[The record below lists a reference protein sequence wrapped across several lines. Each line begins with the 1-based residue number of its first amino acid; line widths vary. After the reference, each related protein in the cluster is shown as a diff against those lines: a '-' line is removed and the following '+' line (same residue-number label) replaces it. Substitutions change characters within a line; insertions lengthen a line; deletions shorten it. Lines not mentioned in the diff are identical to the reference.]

1 MGEKNTGI
9 IHLKY
14 EKDEGPA
21 PEYRIS
27 KDLSDLTLM
36 FIVSSVIYFLAAG
49 SLAVLMRLIQSGVPI
64 LQNQQSVGL
73 FYTALT
79 VHGQVMFFGFIS
91 MLTVG
96 ISYYLLSKFAK
107 KPLYSM
113 TLATIS
119 FSLLNAGTIFLF
131 VSGTMFFG
139 AGWYNLMP
147 LTFQPGNGGWNMIS
161 AVIFLLADVM
171 IGIGLIIFCLV
182 VIATVFKGKIAAS
195 IQKSELGRKQ
205 YADGDDVDNY
215 ADDDD
220 DNDDENDRHKN
231 QADSNDN
238 GRIDLLPMVQI
249 PSSTRLVSVLGI
261 SSWFPRRYRRAV
273 PTVSVVV
280 VGVFVN
286 AATLITGSIGLFTQL
301 GIGFSYILN
310 PNFDPNWLLA
320 KDAWW
325 FFGHPIVY
333 FTLFSFLGAVYYYIP
348 RFAKKTVPYDKWA
361 YRPWPFYF
369 VFTVMVFTHHTYMD
383 TPNPTWLKM
392 LAQVATFGVIFPS
405 ALTIM
410 TVMMYIFRSK
420 IKWNLTSMFLMAGI
434 VGWTIGGF
442 TGAETGW
449 WGTNIYLH
457 NTLNIAGHIHLVLLI
472 GSVLF
477 GLGLIYSIVPDLT
490 RRKFGVSLGQIHL
503 ILTLIGGFGVA
514 LMFTYLGFA
523 GFIRR
528 EAVVPQ
534 EFSWAMP
541 WLFFFATTVG
551 AGQIVFAYNLFR
563 TFKRGHHILKSS
575 GLYYAAGISTLLAG
589 ILHLI
594 LVQYFVGF
602 DSLTSVFFVVSGLAQ
617 IFWLVPLVRKWG
629 RIWYIIGIVGTVVLI
644 VLFVG
649 SQASGETGLDL
660 KFILFYFVIG
670 GAQLFWMLP
679 LILGWSNA
687 RLYVGIGCAILVSL
701 TWIITNSPESVV
713 GVEAPYDDL
722 SIFIEGLQ
730 VLFVATGAM
739 VILRGGGAVLQPN
752 TNIHSSSSGGNGN
765 SNGG

>member
-1 MGEKNTGI
+1 MGETNTGVL
-9 IHLKY
+9 HLKY

-36 FIVSSVIYFLAAG
+36 FIVSSVVYFLAAG
-49 SLAVLMRLIQSGVPI
+49 SLAILMRLLQSGVPI

-79 VHGQVMFFGFIS
+79 VHGQVMFFGFVS

-107 KPLYSM
+107 KPLYSTM
-113 TLATIS
+113 LATIS

-147 LTFQPGNGGWNMIS
+147 LTFHPGNGGWNLIS
-161 AVIFLLADVM
+161 AVIFLMADVM
-171 IGIGLIIFCLV
+171 IGIGLVIFCLV
-182 VIATVFKGKIAAS
+182 VIATVFKGKIAAGV
-195 IQKSELGRKQ
+195 QKSEPEGKQ
-205 YADGDDVDNY
+205 YD
-215 ADDDD
+215 
-220 DNDDENDRHKN
+220 DRHKN
-231 QADSNDN
+231 QVDLDDG
-238 GRIDLLPMVQI
+238 GRVDLLPMVQI
-249 PSSTRLVSVLGI
+249 PSSTRLVSVLGL
-261 SSWFPRRYRRAV
+261 SSWFPRHYRRAV
-273 PTVSVVV
+273 PAVSVVV

-286 AATLITGSIGLFTQL
+286 AAALITGSIGLFTQL

-310 PNFDPNWLLA
+310 PDFDPNWLLA

-333 FTLFSFLGAVYYYIP
+333 FTLFSFLGAAYYYIP
-348 RFAKKTVPYDKWA
+348 RYAKKTVPYDKWA
-361 YRPWPFYF
+361 YRSWPFYF

-383 TPNPTWLKM
+383 TPNPAWLKM

-405 ALTIM
+405 ALTVM
-410 TVMMYIFRSK
+410 TIMMYIFRSK
-420 IKWNLTSMFLMAGI
+420 IKWNLTSLFLMAGF

-457 NTLNIAGHIHLVLLI
+457 NTLNIVGHIHLVLLV

-490 RRKFGVSLGQIHL
+490 RNKFGVSLGRIHL
-503 ILTLIGGFGVA
+503 ILTIIGGFGIA
-514 LMFTYLGFA
+514 LLFTYLGFA
-523 GFIRR
+523 GFVRR

-541 WLFFFATTVG
+541 WLFFFASTVG
-551 AGQIVFAYNLFR
+551 IGQIVFAYNLFC
-563 TFKRGHHILKSS
+563 TLKHGQWFKSN
-575 GLYYAAGISTLLAG
+575 GLYYAAALSTSLAG
-589 ILHLI
+589 IMHLI

-602 DSLTSVFFVVSGLAQ
+602 DSLTSTFFIASGLAQ
-617 IFWLVPLVRKWG
+617 IFWFVPYVRKWG
-629 RIWYIIGIVGTVVLI
+629 RIWYTIGIVGTIALI
-644 VLFVG
+644 VLFVN
-649 SQASGETGLDL
+649 SQASGEDGLDW
-660 KFILFYFVIG
+660 KFILFYLVVG
-670 GAQLFWMLP
+670 GAQLFWIIP
-679 LILGWSNA
+679 LLLSWSKA
-687 RLYVGIGCAILVSL
+687 RFWVGIGCAILISL
-701 TWIITNSPESVV
+701 FWIITNSPESVV

-722 SIFIEGLQ
+722 SILIEGLQ
-730 VLFVATGAM
+730 VIFIVMSVM
-739 VILRGGGAVLQPN
+739 VILRGGSLWPKKIINAGKDSD
-752 TNIHSSSSGGNGN
+752 HGSSNMGPP
-765 SNGG
+765 SNQGLEI

>member
-286 AATLITGSIGLFTQL
+286 AATLITASIRLFTQL
-301 GIGFSYILN
+301 GIGFS
-310 PNFDPNWLLA
+310 
-320 KDAWW
+320 
-325 FFGHPIVY
+325 
-333 FTLFSFLGAVYYYIP
+333 
-348 RFAKKTVPYDKWA
+348 
-361 YRPWPFYF
+361 
-369 VFTVMVFTHHTYMD
+369 
-383 TPNPTWLKM
+383 
-392 LAQVATFGVIFPS
+392 
-405 ALTIM
+405 
-410 TVMMYIFRSK
+410 
-420 IKWNLTSMFLMAGI
+420 
-434 VGWTIGGF
+434 
-442 TGAETGW
+442 
-449 WGTNIYLH
+449 
-457 NTLNIAGHIHLVLLI
+457 
-472 GSVLF
+472 
-477 GLGLIYSIVPDLT
+477 
-490 RRKFGVSLGQIHL
+490 
-503 ILTLIGGFGVA
+503 
-514 LMFTYLGFA
+514 
-523 GFIRR
+523 
-528 EAVVPQ
+528 
-534 EFSWAMP
+534 
-541 WLFFFATTVG
+541 
-551 AGQIVFAYNLFR
+551 
-563 TFKRGHHILKSS
+563 
-575 GLYYAAGISTLLAG
+575 
-589 ILHLI
+589 
-594 LVQYFVGF
+594 
-602 DSLTSVFFVVSGLAQ
+602 
-617 IFWLVPLVRKWG
+617 
-629 RIWYIIGIVGTVVLI
+629 
-644 VLFVG
+644 
-649 SQASGETGLDL
+649 
-660 KFILFYFVIG
+660 
-670 GAQLFWMLP
+670 
-679 LILGWSNA
+679 
-687 RLYVGIGCAILVSL
+687 
-701 TWIITNSPESVV
+701 
-713 GVEAPYDDL
+713 
-722 SIFIEGLQ
+722 
-730 VLFVATGAM
+730 
-739 VILRGGGAVLQPN
+739 
-752 TNIHSSSSGGNGN
+752 
-765 SNGG
+765 